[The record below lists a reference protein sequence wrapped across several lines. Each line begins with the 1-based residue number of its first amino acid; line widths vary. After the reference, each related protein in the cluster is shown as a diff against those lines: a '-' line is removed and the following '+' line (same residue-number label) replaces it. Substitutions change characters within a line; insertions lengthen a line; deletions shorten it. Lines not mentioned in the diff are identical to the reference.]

1 VTGGMLEKF
10 TFQMS
15 LYGARLAALF
25 HSHNLHACAPGRLNK
40 HICYTQRRWRHMCHV
55 LAERNA
61 CIRCGLSSS
70 LLVRVVQVRPSAS
83 VAEQA
88 APASPPTASGNVVL
102 DVKDLEVSLA
112 L

>member
-1 VTGGMLEKF
+1 
-10 TFQMS
+10 
-15 LYGARLAALF
+15 
-25 HSHNLHACAPGRLNK
+25 
-40 HICYTQRRWRHMCHV
+40 
-55 LAERNA
+55 
-61 CIRCGLSSS
+61 